1 MGLINRTQFTDNFQ
15 YFDKEIVAEII
26 DIFLNEYNDR
36 INAIAENIKANDFD
50 GLKFSAHSVK
60 GVIANFIAPDVEQQ
74 ARSLEM
80 MGAEKNLDGVN
91 EVFEEFKISSAA
103 MVEELKELKEQYI

>member
-1 MGLINRTQFTDNFQ
+1 MGLINRTQFTETFH

-26 DIFLNEYNDR
+26 DIFLNEYDDR
-36 INAIAENIKANDFD
+36 INAIAENIKSNDYD

-60 GVIANFIAPDVEQQ
+60 GVIANFVAPEVEQQ

-80 MGAEKNLDGVN
+80 MGSEKNLDGVN
-91 EVFEEFKISSAA
+91 ELFEEFKISSAA
-103 MVEELKELKEQYI
+103 MVEELRELKEQYI